1 MYRII
6 DIRTEAAVAG
16 SAGPLL
22 FSSLASAWSHLD
34 NLHTLTGEMRWYA
47 EAI

>member
-1 MYRII
+1 MYQII
-6 DIRTEAAVAG
+6 DIRTETAVAG

-34 NLHTLTGEMRWYA
+34 NLHTLTGKICWYA
-47 EAI
+47 EAV

>member
-6 DIRTEAAVAG
+6 DIRTESAVAN
-16 SAGPLL
+16 ATGPLL
-22 FSSLASAWSHLD
+22 FSSLSAAWSHLD
-34 NLHTLTGEMRWYA
+34 NLHILTGKICWYA